1 MIAPMP
7 AAVNPAAEKTPSGR
21 QEAAGKVYAKCM
33 AVKTITIDLESYE
46 LLAARKRPGESF
58 SRVIKR
64 TLQDERYTA
73 SHLLEHIDEVLLA
86 EDTLAALETVVNE
99 RERDRPDPV
108 VLEK

>member
-7 AAVNPAAEKTPSGR
+7 AAVNPTGDGYGR
-21 QEAAGKVYAKCM
+21 KGRETGREVYAKCM
-33 AVKTITIDLESYE
+33 AVKTITIDLESYD
-46 LLAARKRPGESF
+46 LLAERKRPGESF

-64 TLQDERYTA
+64 TLRDERYTA

-86 EDTLAALETVVNE
+86 EDTLAALETVVDE